1 MESGRLN
8 DLQKHQRRSFVN
20 KLLNAYNR
28 EEKLH
33 ILNIANDYVEGNATI
48 DTLWKQIREDAQ

>member
-1 MESGRLN
+1 MTN
-8 DLQKHQRRSFVN
+8 DLQKHQRRMFVN

-28 EEKLH
+28 EEKVH
-33 ILNIANDYVEGNATI
+33 ILNLADDYVEGNATI

>member
-1 MESGRLN
+1 MTNE
-8 DLQKHQRRSFVN
+8 LQKHQRRTFVN

-33 ILNIANDYVEGNATI
+33 ILDLANDYVEGTATI
-48 DTLWKQIREDAQ
+48 DDLWKQIREDAQ

>member
-1 MESGRLN
+1 MNE
-8 DLQKHQRRSFVN
+8 LQRHQRRTFVN

-28 EEKLH
+28 EEKVH
-33 ILNIANDYVEGNATI
+33 ILDLAHEYVEGRATV

>member
-1 MESGRLN
+1 MN
-8 DLQKHQRRSFVN
+8 DLQKHQRRTFVN

-28 EEKLH
+28 EEKTH
-33 ILNIANDYVEGNATI
+33 IIDIANDYVEGKATI